1 MPAKFEAFG
10 VKFLYPD
17 NWSVAQRT
25 EEEGDDGVT
34 LEMPSGGF
42 LSIEQDYDGSLAEEI
57 IEEVRESISAEY
69 GELERESLSLPGAK
83 PDETCVDFSFYCLDL
98 LVVSRLILMTTE
110 SASLVI
116 QIQAEIRDFETNE
129 AVFAAILQQL
139 RSC

>member
-17 NWSVAQRT
+17 NWNVAPRT

-42 LSIEQDYDGSLAEEI
+42 LSIEQDYDGSLAEEV
-57 IEEVRESISAEY
+57 IEEVGESISSEY
-69 GELERESLSLPGAK
+69 GELERERLSLPGAK
-83 PDETCVDFSFYCLDL
+83 SDETCVDFRFYCLDL
-98 LVVSRLILMTTE
+98 LVVSRLVLLTTK

-116 QIQAEIRDFETNE
+116 QIQAEIRDFEANE
-129 AVFAAILQQL
+129 PVFAAILQQI